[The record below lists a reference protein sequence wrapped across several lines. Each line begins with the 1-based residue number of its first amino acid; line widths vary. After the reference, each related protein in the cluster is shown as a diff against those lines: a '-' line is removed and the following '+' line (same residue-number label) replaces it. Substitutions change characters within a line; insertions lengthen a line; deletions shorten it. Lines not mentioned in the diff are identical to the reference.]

1 MANALGEDV
10 GKDIAKADI
19 DTVAVE
25 DVDTG
30 QDVLES
36 SHVSTA
42 FDNIQAISTSTLTIR
57 PVVAQVYFS
66 DSAAPFQP

>member
-42 FDNIQAISTSTLTIR
+42 FDNIQANSTSTLTIR